1 MMEIGSYIVV
11 GERVMDRKR
20 IEREKEG
27 RIVIIECFVYIDE
40 LLGIVSFLYEY

>member
-1 MMEIGSYIVV
+1 MEIGSYIVV

-27 RIVIIECFVYIDE
+27 RKNCDY
-40 LLGIVSFLYEY
+40 